1 VTQPKEFGELLE
13 HSVEC
18 VPWLHV
24 QHKGGSELF
33 GPRQRMLAKPKKK
46 KEKIGKGSQS
56 PGAPALGICIKVAL
70 LVAAWTAA
78 AAGREQ
84 LLKRFLKWL
93 KLHSTWQQEAHS

>member
-1 VTQPKEFGELLE
+1 VVVVEVTQPKEFGELLE

-46 KEKIGKGSQS
+46 KKK
-56 PGAPALGICIKVAL
+56 
-70 LVAAWTAA
+70 
-78 AAGREQ
+78 
-84 LLKRFLKWL
+84 
-93 KLHSTWQQEAHS
+93 